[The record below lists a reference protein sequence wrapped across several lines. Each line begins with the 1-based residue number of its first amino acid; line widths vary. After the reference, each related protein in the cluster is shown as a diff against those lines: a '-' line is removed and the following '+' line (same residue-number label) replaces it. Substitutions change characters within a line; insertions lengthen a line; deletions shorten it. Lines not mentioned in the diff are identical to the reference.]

1 MKTSS
6 YGPEAESNIS
16 EGIYM
21 QLLLDVLC
29 PPKIKLCT
37 FLLNNLY
44 QMASYII
51 FKFHA
56 LGFHCE

>member
-37 FLLNNLY
+37 F
-44 QMASYII
+44 
-51 FKFHA
+51 
-56 LGFHCE
+56 